1 MDNMDHIV
9 KILSITPI
17 THDVRAYRLE
27 KPPGYV
33 FGPGQATDV
42 SINKERRKDEKRPF
56 TFTSLNEWPYLE
68 FTIKSYGD
76 HDGVTNQLGKLQ
88 AGDELIIRDVW
99 GAISYTGEGYFIAGG
114 AGITPFLAIL
124 RQLNKEGKIGRNQLF
139 FSNKTARD
147 IILQE
152 ELDRMLGANAHY
164 ILTSPD
170 SGSGSGQPGNAGS
183 SRHIDKDFLSRE
195 VDDFT
200 KAFYICGPDKMVSE
214 LTATL
219 AKLGAKPESL
229 VFEK

>member
-9 KILSITPI
+9 KILSVTPI
-17 THDVRAYRLE
+17 TPDVRAYRLE
-27 KPPGYV
+27 KPAGYV

-42 SINKERRKDEKRPF
+42 SINKEKWKDEKRPF

-76 HDGVTNQLGKLQ
+76 HDGVTNQLGTLK

-99 GAISYTGEGYFIAGG
+99 GAISYKGEGYFIAGG

-124 RQLNKEGKIGRNQLF
+124 RQLNKEGKIGRNELF

-152 ELDRMLGANAHY
+152 ELDRMLGPNAHY
-164 ILTSPD
+164 ILTRPD
-170 SGSGSGQPGNAGS
+170 NGGGEAGGGEADRAMA
-183 SRHIDKDFLSRE
+183 RHIDKDFLSRE
-195 VDDFT
+195 IADF
-200 KAFYICGPDKMVSE
+200 
-214 LTATL
+214 
-219 AKLGAKPESL
+219 
-229 VFEK
+229 